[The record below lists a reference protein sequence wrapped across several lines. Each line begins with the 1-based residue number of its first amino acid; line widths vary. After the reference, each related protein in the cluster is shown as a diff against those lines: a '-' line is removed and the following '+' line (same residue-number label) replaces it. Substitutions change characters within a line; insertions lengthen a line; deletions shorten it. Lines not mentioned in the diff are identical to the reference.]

1 MLNVLARAGLA
12 TAVATALAPG
22 ALADV
27 KPPEATDPG
36 EPIGML
42 TVAAIVLAA
51 GALGYFLYRRRQR

>member
-1 MLNVLARAGLA
+1 MLNGLARTVLVFAIA
-12 TAVATALAPG
+12 AALAPG

-27 KPPEATDPG
+27 KPDPTDPS

-51 GALGYFLYRRRQR
+51 GGLGFFLWRFRRK